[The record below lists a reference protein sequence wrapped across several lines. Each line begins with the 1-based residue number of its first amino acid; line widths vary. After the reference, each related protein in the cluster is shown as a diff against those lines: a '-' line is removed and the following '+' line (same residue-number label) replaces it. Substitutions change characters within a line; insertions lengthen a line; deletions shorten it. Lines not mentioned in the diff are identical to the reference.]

1 MGEDEP
7 IDNITGKQWHKCT
20 QKDTI
25 QRIFTLWQ
33 ENTKKQEEFQKEM
46 IERDKKLK
54 EAFDNCKESI
64 TNLRNELDNRKLI
77 NNFNE
82 KEKIKLEE
90 LLHDQGKTD
99 VDIYTKVNRIDKRL
113 VGVEETLPTVIKTV
127 EDTAK
132 KYDRL
137 FWLLVAF
144 FILFMVKTFI
154 WGY

>member
-1 MGEDEP
+1 MGDDETF
-7 IDNITGKQWHKCT
+7 DNITGTPWHKCT

-33 ENTKKQEEFQKEM
+33 ETTEKQEQFQKEM
-46 IERDKKLK
+46 ITRDMKLK
-54 EAFDNCKESI
+54 EAFETCNDSI
-64 TNLRNELDNRKLI
+64 KDLRNELDKRKLI

-82 KEKIKLEE
+82 KEKLKLDE
-90 LLHDQGKTD
+90 LLKNHDSTD
-99 VDIYTKVNRIDKRL
+99 VDLYIKVNSIDKRL
-113 VGVEETLPTVIKTV
+113 VSVEEILPTVVKTV

-137 FWLLVAF
+137 FWLLVSF